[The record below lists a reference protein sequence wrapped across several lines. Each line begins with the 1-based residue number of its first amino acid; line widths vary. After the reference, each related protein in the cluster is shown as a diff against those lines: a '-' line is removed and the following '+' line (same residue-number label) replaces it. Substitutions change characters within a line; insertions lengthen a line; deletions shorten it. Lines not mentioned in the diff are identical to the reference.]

1 MPLRITKPAFNLRA
15 KLNELDYPRVPL
27 QKTHSGAIL
36 QVKYTHI
43 PASGSS
49 GYNSNSTS
57 YNDTGHDVLIT
68 PQFASSKILVSLGV
82 QIYATNSGHH
92 SYVGIVRDDN
102 AGSGLHD
109 SNLDV
114 LFHASTL
121 WESSG
126 PGQANNIS
134 MSYLDSPNTTLQVK
148 YSIYIKSD
156 NSSNTVHINGSSWSD
171 CYIMA
176 MEVRQ

>member
-36 QVKYTHI
+36 QVKYTMIHNG
-43 PASGSS
+43 ASSS
-49 GYNSNSTS
+49 YNSNNTS

-82 QIYATNSGHH
+82 QIYATNSAYH

-102 AGSGLHD
+102 TGSGNHD
-109 SNLDV
+109 ANNDV

-126 PGQANNIS
+126 PV
-134 MSYLDSPNTTLQVK
+134 SYTHMTLPT
-148 YSIYIKSD
+148 SD
-156 NSSNTVHINGSSWSD
+156 LV
-171 CYIMA
+171 
-176 MEVRQ
+176 